1 MKHCLFILTAILLSS
16 PCLAQIQERMDRWDS
31 LCMTHPPCKDN
42 NIDSSQI
49 DFYRSLFEILN
60 ENERRIPME
69 LHYSL
74 QYYAKYWQWSDSAFL
89 KSLRCFACIQDLF
102 YGFSIQKS
110 IEESIKHYDSLKDT
124 VLVTFAR
131 AHSDSWPRQEVEIPF
146 NPSKA
151 KVYCLYYPTDSKCTG
166 DFQKD
171 LQTVEWQGCE
181 RAKLVKNGFIH
192 PGRKEGNYSLIILKY
207 SNIYYQ
213 IGHVGKGGDV
223 TILIIYEHPRNGRKV
238 EPTKIKVE
246 PAKIEISYNKFMPR
260 VMASEASYDKL
271 KRYSKENK
279 QILRRAMKESKKG
292 GSKER

>member
-1 MKHCLFILTAILLSS
+1 
-16 PCLAQIQERMDRWDS
+16 MDRWDS

-49 DFYRSLFEILN
+49 DFYRSLFENLN
-60 ENERRIPME
+60 ESERRIPME
-69 LHYSL
+69 RHDSL

-89 KSLRCFACIQDLF
+89 KSLRCFACIQHLF

-166 DFQKD
+166 DFQED

-246 PAKIEISYNKFMPR
+246 PAKIEISYNKYKPQ
-260 VMASEASYDKL
+260 VLGSKASYDKL

-279 QILRRAMKESKKG
+279 QILRRAMKKSKKG
-292 GSKER
+292 GSKE

>member
-1 MKHCLFILTAILLSS
+1 
-16 PCLAQIQERMDRWDS
+16 MDPWDS
-31 LCMTHPPCKDN
+31 LCITHPPCKDN

-49 DFYRSLFEILN
+49 DFYRSLFETLN
-60 ENERRIPME
+60 ESERRIPME
-69 LHYSL
+69 RHDSL
-74 QYYAKYWQWSDSAFL
+74 MYYAKNWQWSDSAFL

-131 AHSDSWPRQEVEIPF
+131 AYGDSYPREEVEIPF

-151 KVYCLYYPTDSKCTG
+151 KVYCLYYPTNSKCTG

-171 LQTVEWQGCE
+171 LQTIEWQGWE

-192 PGRKEGNYSLIILKY
+192 PGHKEGNYSSIILKY
-207 SNIYYQ
+207 SNIYYHLGT
-213 IGHVGKGGDV
+213 ISRGGDV
-223 TILIIYEHPRNGRKV
+223 TLLIISAQPKNGLKA
-238 EPTKIKVE
+238 E
-246 PAKIEISYNKFMPR
+246 PARIKITYNEFMPR
-260 VMASEASYDKL
+260 VMGSDDSYDKL

-279 QILRRAMKESKKG
+279 QILRRAMKQSKKIQQQN
-292 GSKER
+292 